1 MGKKSKIK
9 SKSTKT
15 TTELEKPTLKNEVVE
30 AVNEQMKHQ
39 VPSDLADSFEQ
50 SAAFFGK
57 KASYVPVVA
66 ETSKEEAAS
75 AKLMEKEVHATKK
88 KKKEKKEN
96 EAKGEEV
103 QAEDG
108 EKKKKKRNKKKKTE
122 DGDEEKDEKEVTIE
136 DEKARRTVFVG
147 NVSLDATKK
156 DIKNHFAG
164 CGKVENLRLRN
175 LPIAG
180 CAVDKA
186 GNQKL
191 MMKVCANKKILTTA
205 KDNCNAYV
213 TFVEERSV
221 DAALKL
227 NGTILVQ
234 KKIRVDR
241 SKPVVDARRSVF
253 LGNVPLKCTDDQVVQ
268 FFTKRL
274 KTKEEPE
281 PIENVRI
288 FRDRESGLGKGFGFL
303 LLKTQALVAK
313 TLSLRD
319 LKMENRELR
328 VHVCGKR
335 FKNLRGEESAK
346 EKFEGLRSSA
356 GARAR
361 IQLKRKGAVDLDR
374 DLTTKKMKRAAAA
387 AGLGKKLKPKHLAR
401 KAAKAAAE
409 AAAAIRGKTL
419 NKRKHDHSNSANV
432 TKPKA
437 KKPKHAA
444 RKAMQAAAKE

>member
-9 SKSTKT
+9 SKNTKT

-30 AVNEQMKHQ
+30 AINDQVKHQ
-39 VPSDLADSFEQ
+39 VLSDLANSFDQ

-57 KASYVPVVA
+57 KASYTPAVA
-66 ETSKEEAAS
+66 ETQKEEAAN
-75 AKLMEKEVHATKK
+75 AKRMEEELNVTKK
-88 KKKEKKEN
+88 KKKKKDKKEA
-96 EAKGEEV
+96 EGEKD

-108 EKKKKKRNKKKKTE
+108 EQKKKTKKKKKKTE
-122 DGDEEKDEKEVTIE
+122 DGDEKQNKKESTME
-136 DEKARRTVFVG
+136 DEKDRRTVFVG

-156 DIKNHFAG
+156 DIKNHFAV
-164 CGKVENLRLRN
+164 CGKVENMRLRN

-180 CAVDKA
+180 CAVGQA

-213 TFVEERSV
+213 TFVEEKSV

-253 LGNVPLKCTDDQVVQ
+253 VGNVPLKCTDDQVVE

-303 LLKTQALVAK
+303 LLKTRALIAK
-313 TLSLRD
+313 CLTLSIRD
-319 LKMENRELR
+319 LRMENRELR
-328 VHVCGKR
+328 VQVCGKR
-335 FKNLRGEESAK
+335 FKNLRGEESPRN
-346 EKFEGLRSSA
+346 KFEGFRSSA

-361 IQLKRKGAVDLDR
+361 IQLKRKGAVDFDR
-374 DLTTKKMKRAAAA
+374 DLTTKKIKRAAAA
-387 AGLGKKLKPKHLAR
+387 AGLGKKLKPKPKHSAR

-409 AAAAIRGKTL
+409 AAAAISRKTL
-419 NKRKHDHSNSANV
+419 SGSTITA
-432 TKPKA
+432 T
-437 KKPKHAA
+437 A
-444 RKAMQAAAKE
+444 RM

>member
-1 MGKKSKIK
+1 MGKKSKN
-9 SKSTKT
+9 TKT

-30 AVNEQMKHQ
+30 AINDQVKHQ
-39 VPSDLADSFEQ
+39 VLSDLANSFDQ

-57 KASYVPVVA
+57 KASYTPAVA
-66 ETSKEEAAS
+66 ETQKEEAAD
-75 AKLMEKEVHATKK
+75 AKRMEEELNEKEDEEKKTKK
-88 KKKEKKEN
+88 KE
-96 EAKGEEV
+96 
-103 QAEDG
+103 
-108 EKKKKKRNKKKKTE
+108 E
-122 DGDEEKDEKEVTIE
+122 DGDEEQNKKESTME
-136 DEKARRTVFVG
+136 DEKDRRTVFVG

-156 DIKNHFAG
+156 DIKNHFAV
-164 CGKVENLRLRN
+164 CGKVENMRLRN

-180 CAVDKA
+180 CAVGQA

-213 TFVEERSV
+213 TFVEEKSV
-221 DAALKL
+221 DAALKF

-241 SKPVVDARRSVF
+241 SKLVVDARRSVF
-253 LGNVPLKCTDDQVVQ
+253 LGNVPLKCTDDQVVE

-303 LLKTQALVAK
+303 LLKTRALVAK
-313 TLSLRD
+313 TLSIRD
-319 LKMENRELR
+319 LRMENRELR
-328 VHVCGKR
+328 VQVCGKR
-335 FKNLRGEESAK
+335 FKKLRGEESPRDK
-346 EKFEGLRSSA
+346 YEGLRSSA

-361 IQLKRKGAVDLDR
+361 IQLKRKGAVDFDR
-374 DLTTKKMKRAAAA
+374 DLTTKKIKRA
-387 AGLGKKLKPKHLAR
+387 AGLGQKPKHLAR

-409 AAAAIRGKTL
+409 AAAAISRKTS
-419 NKRKHDHSNSANV
+419 NKRKHDHSDNANV

-437 KKPKHAA
+437 KKTKHAA